1 MQLSAAVALANE
13 HDELNCV
20 MIPTSGLQLLLPNV
34 SVAEIVPSRR
44 MKALEHGPSWCIGFI
59 GWRGRTVP
67 VVHYVGFTGIDVHP
81 RSAPRCM
88 VIMNRARS
96 VSGPPFYALAAE
108 GLPRMLQ
115 LADGDVNTCDGEL
128 GPADVMHVS
137 VGTETAIIPNLG
149 YIEDRLAELGHP
161 A

>member
-1 MQLSAAVALANE
+1 MRAAVALTSENE
-13 HDELNCV
+13 ELTCV
-20 MIPTSGLQLLLPNV
+20 MIPISGARLLLPNV

-44 MKALEHGPSWCIGFI
+44 TKTLEQGPSWCIGFV

-67 VVHYVGFTGIDVHP
+67 VVNYPGFALDGDEH
-81 RSAPRCM
+81 SAAPRCM
-88 VIMNRARS
+88 VIMNRAHS
-96 VSGPPFYALAAE
+96 VQGPPFYALAAE

-115 LADGDVNTCDGEL
+115 LADGDVDTADGAL

-149 YIEDRLAELGHP
+149 YIEERLVELGNP
-161 A
+161 L